1 MMVNCA
7 VCHEKSAN
15 VNQMRQLTDNEQQQ
29 LQLQQ
34 QYQKTSNEP
43 NTDQRHAN
51 TFRDRFSNDKIVFD
65 RGDVYGTVNTKPTE
79 DSSMTI
85 NNMLSKSNET
95 NHHYASKAN
104 GEYEF
109 R

>member
-1 MMVNCA
+1 M
-7 VCHEKSAN
+7 
-15 VNQMRQLTDNEQQQ
+15 DNDQQQ

-34 QYQKTSNEP
+34 QYQYQKTSNEP

-51 TFRDRFSNDKIVFD
+51 IFKDRFSSDQIVFD
-65 RGDVYGTVNTKPTE
+65 RGDVYETVNTKQTE
-79 DSSMTI
+79 DPPMAI
-85 NNMLSKSNET
+85 NNKLSKSNET
-95 NHHYASKAN
+95 NHHYVSKGN